1 MLRKLKETSKCD
13 ISTVSSYN
21 LMLLIGNSNL
31 PTARLLWGQ
40 ASATLAKAID
50 LYLNNVG
57 KSADAELKTSMMD
70 GYV

>member
-13 ISTVSSYN
+13 ISTVSSYI

-40 ASATLAKAID
+40 TSATLAKAID